1 MANEPVKQYINS
13 INGYTIQDKELTDTV
28 DTLKTTVS
36 GKAADTSVVHKT
48 GDESIAGNK
57 TFTGTIEVQG
67 TTTLNKL
74 GISDAKIENNTIT
87 LGEQSIAPV
96 VSVNEKSGA
105 VSLVAEDVHALPDT
119 TVIPKIY
126 IKSWTA
132 TNN

>member
-1 MANEPVKQYINS
+1 M
-13 INGYTIQDKELTDTV
+13 
-28 DTLKTTVS
+28 
-36 GKAADTSVVHKT
+36 
-48 GDESIAGNK
+48 
-57 TFTGTIEVQG
+57 
-67 TTTLNKL
+67 NKL

-105 VSLVAEDVHALPDT
+105 VSLIAEDVHALPDT

>member
-74 GISDAKIENNTIT
+74 GISDAKIENINP
-87 LGEQSIAPV
+87 QSKNQI
-96 VSVNEKSGA
+96 
-105 VSLVAEDVHALPDT
+105 L
-119 TVIPKIY
+119 
-126 IKSWTA
+126 
-132 TNN
+132 